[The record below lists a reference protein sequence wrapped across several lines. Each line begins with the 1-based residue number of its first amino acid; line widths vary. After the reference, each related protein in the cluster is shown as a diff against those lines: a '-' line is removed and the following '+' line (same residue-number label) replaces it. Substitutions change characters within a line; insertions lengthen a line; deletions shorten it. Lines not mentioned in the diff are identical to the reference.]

1 MITLTHAG
9 GVITLPEDLAWPDEF
24 DWSPVVASEQRTL
37 TGALIVQNSRRQSG
51 RPITLESAGAS
62 WFPRAS
68 VEALQAIQQADATT
82 VAAGDPVA
90 PMTLDLHGRAFSVT
104 WRRAGGGK
112 PLEAVPVYRLA
123 NPDGTHPYLIT
134 LRLMEI

>member
-24 DWSPVVASEQRTL
+24 DWSPVVGAEQRSL
-37 TGALIVQNSRRQSG
+37 SGALIVHHSTAQGG

-62 WFPRAS
+62 WYPRAQ
-68 VEALQAIQQADATT
+68 VLDLQALLEDAAST
-82 VAAGDPVA
+82 VATGDPPPA
-90 PMTLDLHGRAFSVT
+90 MTLDVHGRTFAVA
-104 WRRAGGGK
+104 WRLAGNAR
-112 PLEAVPVYRLA
+112 PLEATPVYRLA
-123 NPDGTHPYLIT
+123 DPDGTHPYLIT

>member
-9 GVITLPEDLAWPDEF
+9 GAITLPDDLAWPDEF

-37 TGALIVQNSRRQSG
+37 TGALIVHHSTAQSG

-62 WFPRAS
+62 WYPRTQ
-68 VEALQAIQQADATT
+68 VLALQALLEQAAST
-82 VAAGDPVA
+82 VAAGDTLPA
-90 PMTLDLHGRAFSVT
+90 MTLDVHGRAFNVA
-104 WRRAGGGK
+104 WRLAGSTA
-112 PLEAVPVYRLA
+112 PIEATPVYRLA
-123 NPDGTHPYLIT
+123 DPDGTHPYLIT